1 MKQITTFWKWFHDNE
16 ESIKNAFLLGINTD
30 EVFTHLL
37 RNYHYISKRI
47 GFLIYAPDKDSEKC
61 KIVFTAEG
69 YRKLFPKII
78 ALENQAPKLKHFT
91 AQAFIKPMQQVTRIK
106 NSTDLPCSYE
116 NYEFKIS
123 DLQVALIE
131 YNITTKQLKIK
142 LYIPNYNKIKHFE
155 ELERDLKFLVMEIIG
170 EIAFRKHIKH
180 IEIDQTPRSINGLLP
195 LIELP
200 DYIDYLYKINARN
213 KTFKI

>member
-1 MKQITTFWKWFHDNE
+1 
-16 ESIKNAFLLGINTD
+16 
-30 EVFTHLL
+30 
-37 RNYHYISKRI
+37 
-47 GFLIYAPDKDSEKC
+47 
-61 KIVFTAEG
+61 
-69 YRKLFPKII
+69 
-78 ALENQAPKLKHFT
+78 
-91 AQAFIKPMQQVTRIK
+91 
-106 NSTDLPCSYE
+106 
-116 NYEFKIS
+116 
-123 DLQVALIE
+123 VALIE

>member
-1 MKQITTFWKWFHDNE
+1 MKQITTFWKWFQTNE
-16 ESIKNAFLLGINTD
+16 EAIKSAFLLGINTD
-30 EVFTHLL
+30 EVFTHFL

-78 ALENQAPKLKHFT
+78 ALEDQAPKLKHFIP
-91 AQAFIKPMQQVTRIK
+91 QAFIKPMQQVTKIK
-106 NSTDLPCSYE
+106 NGTDLPCSYE

-123 DLQVALIE
+123 DLQVALID
-131 YNITTKQLKIK
+131 YNITIKQLKIK
-142 LYIPNYNKIKHFE
+142 LYIPNYNEIKHFE

-200 DYIDYLYKINARN
+200 DYIDYLYKINARQ
-213 KTFKI
+213 KTRMI